1 VDSELEVI
9 RDEMELT
16 RASLADKLGA
26 LEQQVRETVSGAS
39 EAVHSTVEGVKEV
52 VSSVKE
58 TAETVTEQF
67 SLSRQFEQHPWAAF
81 GVSVAA
87 GFAAAYLL
95 DRMTAAAAAAVVP
108 KPGETLVPPIN
119 LQPLHSTTA
128 AGAPST
134 ASAPSGGDR
143 HPSMLGEMGSKALGK
158 LSDTALDSLE
168 AALPDVKQVMNTA
181 VQGVSSL
188 AVGALMGFIREMAA
202 SHLPR
207 EWSGE
212 ATKLVDQVTQQL
224 GGKPQDAWAPPAQ
237 PANGSNGGTS
247 TGVYGQPAGSRQL

>member
-67 SLSRQFEQHPWAAF
+67 SISRQFEQHPWAAF

-108 KPGETLVPPIN
+108 QPGEPLVPPIN
-119 LQPLHSTTA
+119 LQPLHSTPA
-128 AGAPST
+128 AAPAAST
-134 ASAPSGGDR
+134 PSGGD
-143 HPSMLGEMGSKALGK
+143 HHHSVLGEMGSKALGK

-212 ATKLVDQVTQQL
+212 ATKLIDQVTQQM

-237 PANGSNGGTS
+237 PAHGTNGGTS